1 MGGGTGRGTW
11 WCDGLGEAGV
21 VARARQQPAWQRRT
35 RACGSLRDGAKEV
48 GGEDDRELGGR
59 GARREGPAPLRV
71 AAQEDEGERVETE
84 RRAREMGIGLG

>member
-1 MGGGTGRGTW
+1 M
-11 WCDGLGEAGV
+11 
-21 VARARQQPAWQRRT
+21 
-35 RACGSLRDGAKEV
+35 RDGAKEV
-48 GGEDDRELGGR
+48 GGEDDREQGGR